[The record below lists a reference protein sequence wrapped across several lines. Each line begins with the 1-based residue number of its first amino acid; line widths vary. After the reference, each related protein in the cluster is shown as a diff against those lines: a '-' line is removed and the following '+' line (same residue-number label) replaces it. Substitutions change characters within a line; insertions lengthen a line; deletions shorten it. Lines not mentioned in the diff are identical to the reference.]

1 MEKQIIQLRCEND
14 MYKEKVK
21 ELEKWLIMFLNNFYE
36 GDANSL
42 SNIEQGLQRLDELQV
57 EKYSL

>member
-1 MEKQIIQLRCEND
+1 
-14 MYKEKVK
+14 MYREKVK

-42 SNIEQGLQRLDELQV
+42 SNIQSGLERINELQE